1 MKNLKDILIEKLNI
15 KDIDLSK
22 SPKLI
27 PYEDYENT
35 VRSKF
40 YELKFSKT
48 PSIEYQDKQKMEQYR
63 KKGSNPTRLVNSI
76 KDNNKLVRRW
86 LAAVFMEWDD
96 AIKVFGNEIDKRL
109 SEKGITLNFLHSYIV
124 WCHKQYA
131 KYKQYGVAYDNYL
144 NLYNIK
150 Y

>member
-1 MKNLKDILIEKLNI
+1 MKNLKDILVEKLNI
-15 KDIDLSK
+15 KDINLSK

-27 PYEDYENT
+27 PYEDYN
-35 VRSKF
+35 SSIKQFF

-48 PSIEYQDKQKMEQYR
+48 PTIEYQDKQKMEQYR
-63 KKGSNPTRLVNSI
+63 KKGSNPNRLVNSI

-109 SEKGITLNFLHSYIV
+109 SENGITLNFLHSYIV
-124 WCHKQYA
+124 WCHKKYA
-131 KYKQYGVAYDNYL
+131 NYKQYYVAYNNYL
-144 NLYNIK
+144 NLYNINT
-150 Y
+150 